1 MGTFSKQTVCDPE
14 GHAVVLDERQQEM
27 LKVLAGLV
35 EVALFDI
42 FDSDCD
48 YVLSFILSDKKFKS
62 ASTKYTK
69 RPAASMSNVCDN
81 ERVLRIL
88 ENATAKQR
96 ITTGLDSKT

>member
-42 FDSDCD
+42 IYRS
-48 YVLSFILSDKKFKS
+48 
-62 ASTKYTK
+62 
-69 RPAASMSNVCDN
+69 
-81 ERVLRIL
+81 
-88 ENATAKQR
+88 
-96 ITTGLDSKT
+96 